1 MKYFFLKI
9 CIVAS
14 ICSISLLQG
23 CKSSQSDVAPAAAAN
38 SGTRPAAAGES
49 VSTSGAFYSS
59 WISPA
64 SWGARTNAANYVN
77 YRYSTPNIP
86 RLDQAML
93 DQGAILVYARFGGV
107 SGETFPVPFQRIW
120 SRTNSGV
127 GLAYEKW
134 GFQATLNQITVT
146 IDPEING
153 YNPPTDVQLRYV
165 LITGDAA
172 TGRKAHVD
180 YSNYEEVKAAYNLVD

>member
-1 MKYFFLKI
+1 MKHFFLKT

-14 ICSISLLQG
+14 VCCISLLQG
-23 CKSSQSDVAPAAAAN
+23 CKSSQSDVAPAVAAN
-38 SGTRPAAAGES
+38 SGTRPAATGES
-49 VSTSGAFYSS
+49 VSTSGAFYSL
-59 WISPA
+59 WISPP
-64 SWGARTNAANYVN
+64 SWGARTNAANYIN
-77 YRYSTPNIP
+77 YRYPITNIA

-93 DQGAILVYARFGGV
+93 DQGAILVFARFGGV
-107 SGETFPVPFQRIW
+107 GGETFPVPFQRIW
-120 SRTNSGV
+120 SRTTSV
-127 GLAYEKW
+127 TGLAYEKW
-134 GFQATLNQITVT
+134 GYQATLNQILVT

-153 YNPPTDVQLRYV
+153 YIPATDVQLRYV